1 MYGRAFAQILGSETE
16 RMTTVSVGT
25 PSARGS
31 GLLWYQPR
39 AGTEWELVHQPN
51 LDYI

>member
-1 MYGRAFAQILGSETE
+1 MCGRAFAQMLDNEAE

-39 AGTEWELVHQPN
+39 AGTKWDLVHQPS
-51 LDYI
+51 LVYI